1 MFIIFGSPLFKYF
14 FFFLQMAR
22 SKMSLN
28 NLIPIHCIQYTVY
41 SIRSPIPIY
50 ERKLCIA
57 FIEKYGQESV
67 CLRWMCDAWGPGEA
81 QHRIYTGHTVP
92 IRGYCQFMMQN
103 IFHPTTNNRQLSVY
117 TSLQRR
123 S

>member
-14 FFFLQMAR
+14 SFFLQMAR

-57 FIEKYGQESV
+57 FIEKYGQASV

-81 QHRIYTGHTVP
+81 KRIGQDRIYRIPYRVHTVQAGLG
-92 IRGYCQFMMQN
+92 IRSLVLRA
-103 IFHPTTNNRQLSVY
+103 NRSFFE
-117 TSLQRR
+117 SDRAKE
-123 S
+123 